1 MAKLV
6 FGSFVFTTP
15 VETPLAAA
23 TPAKALGT
31 TAAGP
36 LADFTMPQNN
46 RLLYTGLTTRAFQIN
61 MAIAAQKTTGGAT
74 NAIFHVHINDLS
86 PLPDITIERTI
97 ANNNDTG
104 AIPICGAFNLSTGD
118 YVELWLETANGDNIT
133 IIGGQMVISVLG

>member
-6 FGSFVFTTP
+6 FGSFVFTSP

-36 LADFTMPQNN
+36 LGDFTMPLNN

-61 MAIAAQKTTGGAT
+61 MALSAQKTTGGAT
-74 NAIFHVHINDLS
+74 DAIFHIHINGIS
-86 PLPDITIERTI
+86 PTPDITIGRTI
-97 ANNNDTG
+97 ANNNKKSER
-104 AIPICGAFNLSTGD
+104 FRS
-118 YVELWLETANGDNIT
+118 W
-133 IIGGQMVISVLG
+133 